1 METKQCSACK
11 QTRRLSAVTLPMGYL
26 MQLITEKDFQ
36 ATVIALARTYGWIV
50 GFTYDARKSE
60 PGEPDLRMVHPDQ
73 HRVIFAELKTANGKL
88 TKGRLNKSGRWMTG
102 QDEWQDALTSS
113 GVEYYLWRPDGLDG
127 EIERIL
133 RGEDA

>member
-1 METKQCSACK
+1 
-11 QTRRLSAVTLPMGYL
+11 

-36 ATVIALARTYGWIV
+36 ATVIDLARTYGWIV

-60 PGEPDLRMVHPDQ
+60 PGEPDLRMVRSP
-73 HRVIFAELKTANGKL
+73 RVIFAELKAVKGRL
-88 TKGRLNKSGRWMTG
+88 TKGRFNKSGNRWLPG
-102 QDEWQDALTSS
+102 QDEWSDALRSCP

-133 RGEDA
+133 RGE

>member
-1 METKQCSACK
+1 MTAQD
-11 QTRRLSAVTLPMGYL
+11 
-26 MQLITEKDFQ
+26 LITEKDFQ
-36 ATVIALARTYGWIV
+36 ATVIALARKDGWIV
-50 GFTYDARKSE
+50 GFTHDARKSE